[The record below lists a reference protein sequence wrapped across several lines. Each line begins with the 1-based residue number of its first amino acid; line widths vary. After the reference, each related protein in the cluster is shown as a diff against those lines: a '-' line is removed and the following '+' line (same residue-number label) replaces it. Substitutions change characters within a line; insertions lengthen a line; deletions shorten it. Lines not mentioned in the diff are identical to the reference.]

1 MGDDVR
7 VEVVEAGADDGQLE
21 VLALRLRQELLM
33 LDVDKVEPYQEGDA
47 PEGSKGGLA
56 AVAGLLSVS
65 LAPGLQA
72 LGSVIVVIREWL
84 RRSSSGRTVK
94 ISIDGDVLEL
104 SGATGELQQQLVDAF
119 VRRHAGAD
127 V

>member
-1 MGDDVR
+1 MAEDVR
-7 VEVVEAGADDGQLE
+7 VEVVEAEADEDQLE
-21 VLALRLRQELLM
+21 VLALLLRQELLM
-33 LDVDKVEPYQEGDA
+33 LDVQSVEPYQEGAA

-65 LAPGLQA
+65 LTPGLQA

-84 RRSSSGRTVK
+84 RRSGSVRTVK
-94 ISIDGDVLEL
+94 LTIDGDVIEL

-119 VRRHAGAD
+119 VRRHTGAD

>member
-1 MGDDVR
+1 MAEDVQ
-7 VEVVEAGADDGQLE
+7 VEVVEAGADDGRLE
-21 VLALRLRQELLM
+21 VLALLLRQELLM
-33 LDVDKVEPYQEGDA
+33 LDVKAVEPYHEGVA

-56 AVAGLLSVS
+56 AVAGLLGVS

-94 ISIDGDVLEL
+94 ITIDGDVLEL

>member
-1 MGDDVR
+1 MTEGVQ
-7 VEVVEAGADDGQLE
+7 VEVVDTGADEERLE
-21 VLALRLRQELLM
+21 TLALLLRQELLM
-33 LDVDKVEPYQEGDA
+33 LDVRAVEPYHEGAA

-72 LGSVIVVIREWL
+72 LGSVVVVIREWL
-84 RRSSSGRTVK
+84 RRSGSGRTVK
-94 ISIDGDVLEL
+94 LTIDGDVIEL
-104 SGATGELQQQLVDAF
+104 SGATGQVQQQLVDAF
-119 VRRHAGAD
+119 VRRHTGVD

>member
-1 MGDDVR
+1 MAEDVR
-7 VEVVEAGADDGQLE
+7 VEVVEAGADEGQLE
-21 VLALRLRQELLM
+21 VLALLLRQELLM
-33 LDVDKVEPYQEGDA
+33 LDVDTVEPYREGEA

-94 ISIDGDVLEL
+94 ITIDGDVLEL
-104 SGATGELQQQLVDAF
+104 SGATGEVQQQLVDAF
-119 VRRHAGAD
+119 VRRHSGAD

>member
-1 MGDDVR
+1 MAEDVQ
-7 VEVVEAGADDGQLE
+7 VEIVETDADEAQLE
-21 VLALRLRQELLM
+21 TLGLRLRQELLL
-33 LDVDKVEPYQEGDA
+33 LDVRAVEPHQEGNV

-72 LGSVIVVIREWL
+72 LGSVIVVIREWI
-84 RRSSSGRTVK
+84 RRSGSVRTVK
-94 ISIDGDVLEL
+94 LTVDGDVIEL
-104 SGATGELQQQLVDAF
+104 TGATGEMQQQLVDAF
-119 VRRHAGAD
+119 VRRHTGVD